1 MNSTL
6 HALPVLRDNVVWIWQ
21 RGSDAV
27 VVDPAIAAP
36 VREYLHGL
44 GLTLQAVLQTHHHQD
59 HIGGTLDLLKAWPEA
74 EVVASVDDRDR
85 IPFQTVSVQGGE
97 QITMLGTTVKVIDV
111 AAHTR
116 AHIAFS
122 IDAASDPPIG
132 PVLFCGDTLF
142 AGGCGRLFEGSAAD
156 MYIALQRLNTF
167 PADTKVCCAHEYT
180 ESNLRW
186 AAQQRPDDSLIA
198 ARLNEVQQRRSRGE
212 LTLPTTL
219 GLERVSNLFLQADDA
234 SALAEL
240 REHKDAWQG

>member
-27 VVDPAIAAP
+27 VVDPAIAPP

-74 EVVASVDDRDR
+74 EVVASIDDRDR

-97 QITMLGTTVKVIDV
+97 QITVLGTTVKVIDV

-122 IDAASDPPIG
+122 IDAASDPTIG

-156 MYIALQRLNTF
+156 MYIALQRLNAF

-198 ARLNEVQQRRSRGE
+198 ARLNEVQQRRRRGE

-234 SALAEL
+234 GALAEL